1 MYLMNYSY
9 YNFISVLKINDC
21 ELSKALYH
29 LYLDCLREKFGT
41 KN

>member
-1 MYLMNYSY
+1 MSHDQ
-9 YNFISVLKINDC
+9 FISVLNINDSG
-21 ELSKALYH
+21 LSKTLYH